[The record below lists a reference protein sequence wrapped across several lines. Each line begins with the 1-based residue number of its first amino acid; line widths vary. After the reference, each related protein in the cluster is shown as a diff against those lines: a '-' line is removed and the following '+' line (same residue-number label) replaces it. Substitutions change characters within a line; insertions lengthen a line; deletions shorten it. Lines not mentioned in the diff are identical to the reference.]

1 MRGGQLAG
9 ILRLIP
15 IRGCGLLTMLQV
27 PGVPF
32 PLTLIPSPLP
42 KGSGRMLTT
51 LRIDSGLMSNQTRH
65 VIPLR
70 TAKNQ
75 NFSIRRKSA
84 VRFWLAGS
92 CMTARARRAG
102 HYRQLQQINL
112 RLFLRDGF
120 GERCVCGAI
129 SGFEQERDARLGRFV
144 HQRPVHGGEFQA
156 ARLGEV

>member
-42 KGSGRMLTT
+42 KGRGRMLTT

-70 TAKNQ
+70 TVKNL
-75 NFSIRRKSA
+75 IRGSLLHL
-84 VRFWLAGS
+84 FGLATGHPHAPVWIQKIARGGNTPWHAHGFLLS
-92 CMTARARRAG
+92 CA
-102 HYRQLQQINL
+102 
-112 RLFLRDGF
+112 
-120 GERCVCGAI
+120 
-129 SGFEQERDARLGRFV
+129 
-144 HQRPVHGGEFQA
+144 
-156 ARLGEV
+156 